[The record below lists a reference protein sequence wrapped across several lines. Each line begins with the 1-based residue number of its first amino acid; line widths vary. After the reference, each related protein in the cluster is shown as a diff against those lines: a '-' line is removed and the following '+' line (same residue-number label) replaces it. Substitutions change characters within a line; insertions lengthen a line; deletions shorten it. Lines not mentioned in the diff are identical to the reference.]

1 MGMAW
6 IEVHQSLP
14 NHKKTL
20 VASDILDIPP
30 VHFMGHLICFWLW
43 ALDNAPDGNLKGISA
58 RIIAR
63 AAQWDG
69 DPQQFLNALLQAGF
83 IDQVGDSYVIHDWYD
98 YAGRL
103 LDQRQHAAEQ
113 KRRHREL
120 YNNKALIQAIRERD
134 KDRCRYC
141 GRPVNWKDRKGPDG
155 ATYDYV
161 DPSGPT
167 SLENVVVA
175 CRACNAGKG
184 QRTPEEAGY
193 VLLPP
198 PTEYLQKSTQN
209 LSKIKSASTI
219 TLPNLTLPNHTK
231 PDNNNLLTCASP
243 DDDARAG
250 NGQSPAVNNPVDD
263 VEAVKVTVQPDEQLT
278 NEAGQDPG
286 GSVEAE
292 MVTATPGEQQAKNL
306 LEVAGEK
313 PNKPRPPFT
322 SKKQEQLFDQFWQLY
337 PRKKN
342 KGQAERVWAR
352 LRPNDE
358 LFAAILA
365 GLERA
370 KASYDWQKEGGKYI
384 PYPATWLNAKG
395 WEDEYTP
402 AEEVNRG
409 NGTYQQSFI
418 KPGVT
423 KSLDE
428 ARRNRFAALYQNT
441 EG

>member
-1 MGMAW
+1 YLG
-6 IEVHQSLP
+6 VSLP
-14 NHKKTL
+14 AA
-20 VASDILDIPP
+20 V
-30 VHFMGHLICFWLW
+30 GHLHYLWWW
-43 ALDNAPDGNLKGISA
+43 ALDYAQDGDLS
-58 RIIAR
+58 RYEPEDIAD
-63 AAQWDG
+63 AALWDG
-69 DPQQFLNALLQAGF
+69 DVKAFVEALIRAGF
-83 IDQVGDSYVIHDWYD
+83 LDQVNDKLLIHDWDD

-103 LDQRQHAAEQ
+103 LDQRQHAAQQ

-161 DPSGPT
+161 DPNGPT
-167 SLENVVVA
+167 SLENIVVA

-193 VLLPP
+193 TLLPP

-209 LSKIKSASTI
+209 QVNIKSVSTL

-231 PDNNNLLTCASP
+231 PENNNLLTCASP

-263 VEAVKVTVQPDEQLT
+263 VEAVKVTVQPDEQTT
-278 NEAGQDPG
+278 NGRAACQDPG

-292 MVTATPGEQQAKNL
+292 MVTATPGEQQAKTP

-402 AEEVNRG
+402 GEEVNRG

-441 EG
+441 ED